1 MNWVEM
7 DIYTTTEGIEAVTGS
22 LLGMGIN
29 GFVIKDA
36 KDFQDFLDDKDGNWD
51 YIDDDLM
58 GLKNCETTVTVYLPE
73 NAQGLENLE
82 AMKLE
87 LWCDGVDFLKKTGR
101 LYASAK
107 GGRCY
112 NITSI
117 RPQGQMA
124 LLQLEGVNDMDA
136 ARALRGQVFYFDRSD
151 ATLPEGRW
159 YVADLI
165 GCEVRDADTGKVYG
179 VVTSVDHPGAQD
191 IYTVKSPSG
200 REYMFPG
207 VDAFLKERNPPEGY
221 ILVTPIPGLL
231 DDDFDSEREEE

>member
-1 MNWVEM
+1 MQQ
-7 DIYTTTEGIEAVTGS
+7 Y
-22 LLGMGIN
+22 
-29 GFVIKDA
+29 
-36 KDFQDFLDDKDGNWD
+36 
-51 YIDDDLM
+51 
-58 GLKNCETTVTVYLPE
+58 
-73 NAQGLENLE
+73 LE
-82 AMKLE
+82 AGKVVTTHGVRGEMKLE

-107 GGRCY
+107 GGKCY

-151 ATLPEGRW
+151 
-159 YVADLI
+159 
-165 GCEVRDADTGKVYG
+165 
-179 VVTSVDHPGAQD
+179 VTSVDHPGAQD

-200 REYMFPG
+200 KEYMFPG

>member
-1 MNWVEM
+1 MQN
-7 DIYTTTEGIEAVTGS
+7 
-22 LLGMGIN
+22 
-29 GFVIKDA
+29 
-36 KDFQDFLDDKDGNWD
+36 
-51 YIDDDLM
+51 
-58 GLKNCETTVTVYLPE
+58 YLPACKIVSTHGVRGE
-73 NAQGLENLE
+73 MKALPLCDGAAFLAKFKRLFTTADGAGETRVLGVRAQGNVILL
-82 AMKLE
+82 
-87 LWCDGVDFLKKTGR
+87 R
-101 LYASAK
+101 LD
-107 GGRCY
+107 
-112 NITSI
+112 
-117 RPQGQMA
+117 
-124 LLQLEGVNDMDA
+124 GVNDMDA
-136 ARALRGQVFYFDRSD
+136 ARALRSQVFYFDRSD

-200 REYMFPG
+200 KEYMFPG

>member
-1 MNWVEM
+1 MQQ
-7 DIYTTTEGIEAVTGS
+7 Y
-22 LLGMGIN
+22 
-29 GFVIKDA
+29 
-36 KDFQDFLDDKDGNWD
+36 
-51 YIDDDLM
+51 
-58 GLKNCETTVTVYLPE
+58 
-73 NAQGLENLE
+73 LE
-82 AMKLE
+82 AGKVVTTHGVRGEMKLE
-87 LWCDGVDFLKKTGR
+87 LWCDGVDFLKKAGR

-107 GGRCY
+107 GGKCY

-117 RPQGQMA
+117 RPPGQMA

-200 REYMFPG
+200 KEYMFPG

-221 ILVTPIPGLL
+221 ILVTPPPAHCRNRRPAGPGWGVS
-231 DDDFDSEREEE
+231 DGDACGHRDPFP

>member
-1 MNWVEM
+1 MQQ
-7 DIYTTTEGIEAVTGS
+7 Y
-22 LLGMGIN
+22 
-29 GFVIKDA
+29 
-36 KDFQDFLDDKDGNWD
+36 
-51 YIDDDLM
+51 
-58 GLKNCETTVTVYLPE
+58 
-73 NAQGLENLE
+73 LE
-82 AMKLE
+82 AGKVVTTHGVRGEMKLE

-107 GGRCY
+107 GGKCY
-112 NITSI
+112 NIISI

-136 ARALRGQVFYFDRSD
+136 ARAL
-151 ATLPEGRW
+151 

-200 REYMFPG
+200 KEYMFPG